1 MKELSEGM
9 GSFAAAKVWVRKYQH
24 LYPDNELFSALG
36 HEEELQ
42 PEVVVDSKLAA
53 YERMLDAKAR
63 RVRGQPPD
71 QY

>member
-9 GSFAAAKVWVRKYQH
+9 GSFVLAKEWVRKYQH
-24 LYPDNELFSALG
+24 LYPENELFSALD

-63 RVRGQPPD
+63 RVRAQPPD